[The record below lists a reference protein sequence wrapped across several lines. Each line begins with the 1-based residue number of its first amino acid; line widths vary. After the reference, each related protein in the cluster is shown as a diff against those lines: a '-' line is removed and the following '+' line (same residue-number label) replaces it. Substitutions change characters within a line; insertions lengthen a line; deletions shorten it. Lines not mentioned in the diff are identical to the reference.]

1 VSGSTDAGYPII
13 KDIEEIM
20 ESEIIWAPAIKGG
33 AVVSTR
39 GGDFQLHVG
48 QDFSIGYLSH
58 SSQAVQLY
66 LQETLTF
73 LQLTAEAVVML
84 NAGGK

>member
-1 VSGSTDAGYPII
+1 EGGYPIV

-20 ESEIIWAPAIKGG
+20 DSEIIWAPAIKGG
-33 AVVSTR
+33 AVMSTR
-39 GGDFQLHVG
+39 GGDFELHVG

-58 SSQAVQLY
+58 TAQAVQLY

-84 NAGGK
+84 NSADR